1 MSVGN
6 FMDTNKKS
14 SNLLELFSGVR
25 GLVIGAAALLAKN
38 PDPGARVK
46 CIKNKN
52 RNLSVS
58 VCGAYGTRTRDP
70 MRDRHVF

>member
-38 PDPGARVK
+38 PDPG
-46 CIKNKN
+46 
-52 RNLSVS
+52 
-58 VCGAYGTRTRDP
+58 GAGKMYKKQKQKPFGFCLRCVRDIRP
-70 MRDRHVF
+70 LYKAFPQ

>member
-14 SNLLELFSGVR
+14 SNLLELFSSAR

-38 PDPGARVK
+38 PDPGGAGK
-46 CIKNKN
+46 MYIKQKQKPFGFCL
-52 RNLSVS
+52 RCV
-58 VCGAYGTRTRDP
+58 RDSNP
-70 MRDRHVF
+70 